1 MLKKIIIGAVCIIGL
16 AVAISFGGQVPQ
28 KPFRDSGM
36 VIDTHGKNNLGQ
48 LYQVS
53 YSSSATGLESLTV
66 LIDLAQISFTG
77 SRIHAKIKAV
87 SDNDA
92 EVRFYETPVITS
104 SGTPITAYNRNRE
117 LATVPEALFYRK
129 SVISSSGTLLS
140 TAILTDYDDIAPP
153 IIQEWVLPDGGVYL
167 LDIVNGTAGND
178 LGVTI
183 EFFETE

>member
-28 KPFRDSGM
+28 KPFRDSGN
-36 VIDTHGKNNLGQ
+36 VIDTHAKNNLGQ

-53 YSSSATGLESLTV
+53 YSTSGVSLLEFTV
-66 LIDLAQISFTG
+66 LIDLAQLTFTG
-77 SRIHAKIKAV
+77 SRITAKIKAV

-92 EVRFYETPVITS
+92 EVKFYETPVITS
-104 SGTPITAYNRNRE
+104 SGTPMVAYNRNRE
-117 LATVPEALFYRK
+117 LATVPEASFYRN

-140 TAILTDYDDIAPP
+140 EARLTDYVDLAPP

-167 LDIVNGTAGND
+167 IEMINGTAGND
-178 LGVTI
+178 MGVTI